1 MNTVNKI
8 FNGIRKIIAFP
19 FITAGILIIVCGT
32 IVLAMGL
39 NISGN
44 ADQVVNYLES
54 RKMK

>member
-32 IVLAMGL
+32 IVLTMG
-39 NISGN
+39 SK
-44 ADQVVNYLES
+44 YFW
-54 RKMK
+54 